1 MPLGWILMAF
11 SCPGGKPSC
20 VTLVTPKMAPYW
32 VSVDRSSATPGM
44 GSVTAP
50 ERARDSVELAKL
62 AFGAEAIDPA
72 SGKLRTMLISLI
84 NVNSPMVYDATML
97 GALPSA
103 SQIAR
108 HE

>member
-32 VSVDRSSATPGM
+32 VSVDRSSSTPGM

-50 ERARDSVELAKL
+50 WKL
-62 AFGAEAIDPA
+62 LVAGTLNEIGA
-72 SGKLRTMLISLI
+72 SGR
-84 NVNSPMVYDATML
+84 V
-97 GALPSA
+97 G
-103 SQIAR
+103 
-108 HE
+108 